1 MNPPASRPE
10 RLSLTAW
17 LVLIIASIGFLFD
30 TYELLMTPLVGV
42 PAIAELLQL
51 PPNNPVVIR
60 WFGNMLWIT
69 ALCGGVFGLLGGWLI
84 DRFGRK
90 TIMAASIFLYAFSP
104 FAAAFSTSLPMFFF
118 FRCTT
123 FIGVCVEFVAAIT
136 WLAELFPDKRQKEI
150 ALGSTQAFASLGG
163 LLVTGMNV
171 WIAAR
176 PTRLPA
182 LPLAELF
189 NNHAPWRYLL
199 ITGLLPAIPIALL
212 LPFVP
217 ESRVWRERRQTGTL
231 KRPSF
236 AELFSPRLRRT
247 TLVTALLS
255 ACAYAAAF
263 GALQLTP
270 RSVVPGLPDLAEQRK
285 MLRPL
290 QDEAKEFN
298 TNLLQTMPAFR
309 QAVADVPGLQ
319 AVAAQR
325 AKIRVEQRALRK
337 AMESPERSEAE
348 KAELKTQ
355 FGALTNRFAQWD
367 AELIRLTEARPD
379 ARKPILEREKIL
391 KQLGDNREKQEPFD
405 TAIKSRG
412 ENMQLWQES
421 GGLAGRIALAALLLV
436 ALSRGT
442 LLRLFLVPGLVIF
455 PLTYLYLFREQPG
468 WFQFGV
474 AAAGFMTVAQFS
486 YFGEYLPK
494 VFPLHLRGTGGS
506 FATNVGGRMIGTS
519 AAFVTT
525 NLIAPH
531 LSGTPFEQVAT
542 GAAIMGTT
550 VFAIGLLASFL
561 LPEPAQEGM
570 RD

>member
-1 MNPPASRPE
+1 MNPPESTPQK
-10 RLSLTAW
+10 LSVTAW
-17 LVLIIASIGFLFD
+17 LVLTIASIGFLFD
-30 TYELLMTPLVGV
+30 TYELLMTPLVAV

-51 PPNNPVVIR
+51 PPNNPVVIQ
-60 WFGNMLWIT
+60 WFGNMLWMT
-69 ALCGGVFGLLGGWLI
+69 ALCGGIFGLLGGWFI

-90 TIMAASIFLYAFSP
+90 TVMAASIFLYALSP
-104 FAAAFSTSLPMFFF
+104 FAAAFSSSLGMFFF

-163 LLVTGMNV
+163 LLVTGMSV
-171 WIAAR
+171 WIAAH
-176 PTRLPA
+176 TRQLPA
-182 LPLAELF
+182 LPVPEIF

-199 ITGLLPAIPIALL
+199 ISGFLPAIPIALL

-217 ESRVWRERRQTGTL
+217 ESKIWRERRAAGAL

-236 AELFSPRLRRT
+236 AQLFSPELRRT

-270 RSVVPGLPDLAEQRK
+270 RSIVPGLADLADPRTA
-285 MLRPL
+285 LRPL
-290 QDEAKEFN
+290 QDEARQLN
-298 TNLLQTMPAFR
+298 GQLLETMPEFR
-309 QAVADVPGLQ
+309 RAVTDLPGLQ
-319 AVAAQR
+319 RLAAERAKVRIDQR
-325 AKIRVEQRALRK
+325 AMRK
-337 AMESPERSEAE
+337 GLENPGTPEAR
-348 KAELKTQ
+348 KLQLKTQ
-355 FGALTNRFAQWD
+355 FGALTNRFAQLD
-367 AELIRLTEARPD
+367 VELNSITGPMSEAKK
-379 ARKPILEREKIL
+379 AVLEREKIL
-391 KQLGDNREKQEPFD
+391 KLLGDNREKQEPFD

-412 ENMQLWQES
+412 DHMQLWQEM
-421 GGLAGRIALAALLLV
+421 GGLAGRIVLAVLLLAAIG
-436 ALSRGT
+436 RGR
-442 LLRLFLVPGLVIF
+442 LLRLFLVPGLIIF
-455 PLTYLYLFREQPG
+455 PLTYVYLFRNQPG
-468 WFQFGV
+468 LFPFGM
-474 AAAGFMTVAQFS
+474 AAAGFLTVAQFS

-525 NLIAPH
+525 SLIAPH
-531 LSGTPFEQVAT
+531 MGGSTFEQVAT

-550 VFAIGLLASFL
+550 VFAIGLAISFL
-561 LPEPAQEGM
+561 LPEPPKEGM
-570 RD
+570 KD